1 MSTYKIKPGDTLS
14 QIAKNSGTSVSEL
27 ASMNGIS
34 NPNLIYA
41 GQTLKL
47 PGADTTPQQSAAPTT
62 NATTTPSTTPTASP
76 LASNNKT
83 LKDYGS
89 FDYAD
94 YTESQSVTSARDKF
108 DEILNQKPGDFTSDY
123 TEAAKQAMEKY
134 MNRDKFTYDVNGDAL
149 YQQYKDQYITQ
160 GKLAMQDT
168 IGQAAAMT
176 GGFGNSYAE
185 NAGQQAYHGYLQQLN
200 DKVPELYK
208 LALDQYNQEGEN
220 LLSQYGLLA
229 DREATEYGWHRDKVS
244 DWNTDRGFYADQLNA
259 EREFDY
265 SKYSDDRNLKYNEFS
280 DNRNLEYQ
288 LDRDTVADSQWQAQ
302 FDETV
307 RQYEQEYQLKV
318 QEIEEAKRHNLI
330 SEDQAQQQIDLAKR
344 ELEASIAAK
353 SSGGGG
359 SGSGGSGDSF
369 EAYTYAGL
377 TEDGESKFYRDGK
390 EYTYE
395 TGVNPYTGTT
405 NPDAKNGT
413 FSNGYQPNNVNGKKL
428 SKTGITDVVNGVTQ
442 NVWKDTKGNKWIWDG
457 TQNKYLR
464 YED

>member
-94 YTESQSVTSARDKF
+94 YTESEDVTAKRNKL
-108 DEILNQKPGDFTSDY
+108 DEILGLKPGDFKSDY
-123 TEAAKQAMEKY
+123 TEAAKQALEKY

-265 SKYSDDRNLKYNEFS
+265 SKYSDDRNFKYNEFS

-288 LDRDTVADSQWQAQ
+288 LDRDTVADSQWSTE
-302 FDETV
+302 FNESV
-307 RQYEQEYQLKV
+307 RQYEQEYQLKIR
-318 QEIEEAKRHNLI
+318 QIEEDERNGKISREVALREMALAEAKFNNDKIQAENELAYKYAALKAKGDD
-330 SEDQAQQQIDLAKR
+330 EDEDDDVVYEDTENVTSFVAKIRTPHEFARGSNPDKTQYGDYKSYVKGMLKKYEDDLTDG
-344 ELEASIAAK
+344 EIAAIVARFDLQ
-353 SSGGGG
+353 G
-359 SGSGGSGDSF
+359 
-369 EAYTYAGL
+369 
-377 TEDGESKFYRDGK
+377 
-390 EYTYE
+390 
-395 TGVNPYTGTT
+395 
-405 NPDAKNGT
+405 
-413 FSNGYQPNNVNGKKL
+413 
-428 SKTGITDVVNGVTQ
+428 
-442 NVWKDTKGNKWIWDG
+442 
-457 TQNKYLR
+457 
-464 YED
+464 